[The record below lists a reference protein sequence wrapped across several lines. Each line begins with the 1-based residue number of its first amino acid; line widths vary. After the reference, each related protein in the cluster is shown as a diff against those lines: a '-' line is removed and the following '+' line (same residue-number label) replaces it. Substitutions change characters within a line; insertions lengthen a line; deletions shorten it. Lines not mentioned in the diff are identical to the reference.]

1 MNYEQLSSVW
11 WHVLRILLAFFG
23 DLKPKANSV
32 LSYVCGQCE
41 ITSAHLVVF
50 FLSFFFS
57 HLMEQQGSPTYWQAA
72 RSAFVTL

>member
-1 MNYEQLSSVW
+1 MNYKQLSSVW

-23 DLKPKANSV
+23 DLKQKANSV
-32 LSYVCGQCE
+32 LSHVCGQCE
-41 ITSAHLVVF
+41 ITSAHLAF
-50 FLSFFFS
+50 FFSFFFS

>member
-41 ITSAHLVVF
+41 ITSAI
-50 FLSFFFS
+50 
-57 HLMEQQGSPTYWQAA
+57 
-72 RSAFVTL
+72 